1 MVNGEC
7 KIWACM
13 VTGLHGNS
21 GWWGK
26 WIFDVVKKENGGKTK
41 RGEGK
46 RVRWQRVT
54 WWIRW
59 MVIQEIN
66 GEWWVWVA

>member
-13 VTGLHGNS
+13 VIGLHGNS

-26 WIFDVVKKENGGKTK
+26 WIFNVVKKENGGKTK

-46 RVRWQRVT
+46 RVRW
-54 WWIRW
+54 
-59 MVIQEIN
+59 
-66 GEWWVWVA
+66 